1 MQGRGAKGLVVG
13 AAAAV
18 LLAATAWF
26 VRRDGPAA
34 TPTVDSAASGAAS
47 ATLGAGET
55 HGETAA
61 EAATTDSNAQRRA
74 AEMAIEVAGVAGAAA
89 SETWFDVLVKW
100 PDGGPVEG
108 ARIEVEGAAHE
119 HASDVDAT
127 DENGASE
134 GEDGSKNDREVEPI
148 LTDAQGRARVSIEG
162 DSVLVRATRDEH
174 ESLPRSVQGG
184 EIVHLTLLPTVSAE
198 GALKVHA
205 RLDDADM
212 LVTCFAIDGA
222 RRVQLAQRKTSIDR
236 PWRMERLPMPDFG
249 RYVFRFESD
258 VTVTLEPTR
267 TATQPGEVLRV
278 DIGLEPGYVRQ
289 ILVLDTAGKPIEAA
303 RVTAVYTNSFNR
315 DVSIYGITDAEGR
328 CAMSGIPARE
338 GHLFAR
344 KPGYEVTQYPPLI
357 HGLLP
362 GDEAWTIT
370 MAKAAPV
377 RGRVVANGAGVR
389 DFELLWHPHGMRFP
403 EKREFRD
410 AEDGAFELLEI
421 APGEV
426 WLVAV
431 SDTHGQTVAQ
441 PVTVTAEGAEG
452 VQLEFSG
459 HVTLRG
465 QVVDE
470 TTEVGIANAQV
481 QLVSSTP
488 SSILGARGA
497 PLRTDGEGR
506 FSSNEFN
513 VGINRF
519 EVSAAGYATKLQGV
533 FAAAGEVTDAGIVRL
548 SRTQPLALEL
558 LHGPDI
564 VPTESY
570 ATGAQGGRLLAPVV
584 FDAQGQ
590 TKFESVSPGPWRI
603 RVKLSDGLDLYN
615 DLALRPGEDWRLRV
629 DLRSLDPWNVEV
641 READGAGVDP
651 GCDARL
657 IWREDGV
664 TRNIGGA
671 SDFGNAAPLRA
682 PRGGR
687 GVLCVVRLDGSIA
700 YVANVGPEEFKQDPY
715 VVKLGDARHGFRVV
729 DSTAKPMAGAT
740 VQLCAPGFAM
750 SNAFTAVT
758 GADGLASLAAPKTTP
773 DVIVSHAHVGMAAF
787 LGLGA
792 SDERAGVYELEL
804 NPEGP
809 AEIVVRDGSFVV
821 AGAELD
827 LIAGEYVVSRPRTGA
842 DGIAKTIPLNAGKW
856 RARFESPGYWPGQ
869 ADFEVK
875 SGLRPVPLQVRRLAD
890 AEFEVRSATGAG
902 VAGLAVELES
912 VEFGESASEWL
923 ARGRIEASAS
933 TLALDSE
940 GKLRVSGLPHGKYR
954 WSVAAGAEPLATG
967 EVTLPPRA
975 LTRIEATVR

>member
-1 MQGRGAKGLVVG
+1 VIVG
-13 AAAAV
+13 GVAAV
-18 LLAATAWF
+18 LLAAVLWF
-26 VRRDGPAA
+26 VERDGPLA
-34 TPTVDSAASGAAS
+34 TPTFEDAARGAAS
-47 ATLGAGET
+47 AELDADEARGERN
-55 HGETAA
+55 A
-61 EAATTDSNAQRRA
+61 EAAANDSSDERRA
-74 AEMAIEVAGVAGAAA
+74 AEVAIEVASAVAAEA

-108 ARIEVEGAAHE
+108 ARIETEGA
-119 HASDVDAT
+119 VDKDAA
-127 DENGASE
+127 DRGASR
-134 GEDGSKNDREVEPI
+134 GEARDEHDADHDDEDEPV
-148 LTDAQGRARVSIEG
+148 LTDARGRARLALHGEAV
-162 DSVLVRATRDEH
+162 VVRALRDEH
-174 ESLPRSVQGG
+174 ESMPRAVKAG
-184 EIVHLTLLPTVSAE
+184 ETVHLTLLPTVSAE

-222 RRVQLAQRKTSIDR
+222 RRVQLAQRRTSIDR

-267 TATQPGEVLRV
+267 TAAQPGEVLRV

-289 ILVLDTAGKPIEAA
+289 ILVLDSAGKPIEAA
-303 RVTAVYTNSFNR
+303 RVTAVYTNASNR
-315 DVSIYGITDAEGR
+315 DVSIYGLTDADGR

-338 GHLFAR
+338 GQLFAR
-344 KPGYEVTQYPPLI
+344 KPGYEVSQYPYLI

-377 RGRVVANGAGVR
+377 RGRVVANGAGVP
-389 DFELLWHPHGMRFP
+389 DFELLWHPHGMKLP

-421 APGEV
+421 APGEL

-459 HVTLRG
+459 RATLRG

-470 TTEVGIANAQV
+470 TTEVGIANAQI
-481 QLVSSTP
+481 QPVSSTP

-506 FSSNEFN
+506 FSSSEFN

-519 EVSAAGYATKLQGV
+519 EVSAAGYATKLQGM

-570 ATGAQGGRLLAPVV
+570 ATGSQGGRLLAPVV
-584 FDAQGQ
+584 FDALGH
-590 TKFESVSPGPWRI
+590 TKFESVSPGAWRI
-603 RVKLSDGLDLYN
+603 RVKLSDGEDLYN
-615 DLALRPGEDWRLRV
+615 DLTLRPGEEWRLRV
-629 DLRSLDPWNVEV
+629 DLRTLDPWNVEV

-651 GCDARL
+651 GCDAWL
-657 IWREDGV
+657 LWREDGV
-664 TRNIGGA
+664 ARFLAAA
-671 SDFGNAAPLRA
+671 SDHGVAAPIRA

-687 GVLCVVRLDGSIA
+687 GVLYVVRLDGSIA

-715 VVKLGDARHGFRVV
+715 VVKLGVGRHGFRVI
-729 DSTAKPMAGAT
+729 DSAGKPVPGAT
-740 VQLCAPGFAM
+740 VQLCAPGFPM

-758 GADGLASLAAPKTTP
+758 GADGLASVAAPKTTP
-773 DVIVSHAHVGMAAF
+773 DVIVSHANVGMGAF

-827 LIAGEYVVSRPRTGA
+827 LMAGEYVVSRPRTGA
-842 DGIAKTIPLNAGKW
+842 DGVAKTIPLNAGKW

-875 SGLRPVPLQVRRLAD
+875 SGLRPVVLQVRRLAD
-890 AEFEVRSATGAG
+890 AQFEVRSATGAG
-902 VAGLAVELES
+902 VEGLAVELEN

-923 ARGRIEASAS
+923 ARGRIEASAP
-933 TLALDSE
+933 TLVLDSE
-940 GKLRVSGLPHGKYR
+940 GKLRVSGLPHGNYR
-954 WSVAAGAEPLATG
+954 WVVVAGAEPLATG